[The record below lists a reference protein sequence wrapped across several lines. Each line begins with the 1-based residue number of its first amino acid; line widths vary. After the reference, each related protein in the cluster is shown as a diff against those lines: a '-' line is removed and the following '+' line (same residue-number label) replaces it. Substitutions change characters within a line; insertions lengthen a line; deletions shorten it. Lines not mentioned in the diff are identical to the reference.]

1 MAVDKTEPPIKVI
14 ITVAGL
20 SLGILV
26 TLRVFFVSYFNNAYE
41 TRSREHID
49 AMLHGGSYIWTA
61 GRVHTEEQR
70 RLGGLQAAMGVVAQ
84 SQRPAAIAPAP
95 SVDTAALAGWTLAP
109 REVPR
114 AAPAPVPAA
123 AAPAMDPATAAPAPA
138 VAAAPVDLGAAGLHS
153 VGGPMVIPPAAQV
166 APAAPGAH

>member
-26 TLRVFFVSYFNNAYE
+26 TMRVFFVSYFNNAYE

-49 AMLHGGSYIWTA
+49 AMLHGGSYVWTA
-61 GRVHTEEQR
+61 GRARTDEQR
-70 RLGGLQAAMGVVAQ
+70 RLGGLEGAITAVGRG
-84 SQRPAAIAPAP
+84 QRPGAISPTTSVDIAP
-95 SVDTAALAGWTLAP
+95 LQGWTLTP

-114 AAPAPVPAA
+114 AAPPVVAPAPAAVPADPAA
-123 AAPAMDPATAAPAPA
+123 AAPTAPAALAAPAA
-138 VAAAPVDLGAAGLHS
+138 
-153 VGGPMVIPPAAQV
+153 V
-166 APAAPGAH
+166 APAAAAHPVAPSPGAH